1 MKLGQVPVWNAINRI
16 PGGIMVVPLF
26 LGVLFNTFAPNALN
40 IGAFTT
46 ALFRNGA
53 MPLIAVLL
61 FCSGA
66 QISVRSAGMSV
77 YKGSLLT
84 ASKVLIGTGFGVLFA
99 RIFGPEVTLLGV
111 TPLALISALG
121 NNNGGLYTALAAKYG
136 DKSDVG
142 GIAVLSATD
151 GPFFEMMLMGAVG
164 VAAIPGMT
172 LLATVL
178 PILVGMLL
186 GNLDDKIKDFLKPG
200 MTISIFFFAFPL
212 GAGLSL
218 RTFIVTGAPGIFLAL
233 LALSTGIISYFIYKL
248 LVPRKNRRTGA
259 AGAAVGTTA
268 GNAIATPAA
277 IAAADPAWLPFAEA
291 ATAQVATSI
300 MVTAILCPFVV
311 DFIYKWEQ
319 KRGLINESVPP
330 ASAPDAAPRAAKAR

>member
-1 MKLGQVPVWNAINRI
+1 MQLGKVPILDTINRI
-16 PGGIMVVPLF
+16 PGGLMLVPLF
-26 LGVLFNTFAPNALN
+26 LGVLFNTFAPAALD

-66 QISVRSAGMSV
+66 QINVRSAGMSV

-84 ASKVLIGTGFGVLFA
+84 ASKVIIGTGFGVLFA
-99 RIFGPEVTLLGV
+99 SVFGPSTALLGI

-142 GIAVLSATD
+142 GIAVLSSTD

-164 VAAIPGMT
+164 VAAIPGMV
-172 LLATVL
+172 LFATIL
-178 PILVGMLL
+178 PILIGMLL
-186 GNLDDKIKDFLKPG
+186 GNLDDKIRDFLRPG

-218 RTFIVTGAPGIFLAL
+218 RTLAVAGPPGVLLAL
-233 LALSTGIISYFIYKL
+233 FALSTGVISYFMYKMF
-248 LVPRKNRRTGA
+248 VPKNKRRTCV

-277 IAAADPAWLPFAEA
+277 IAAVDPTWLPFAEM

-300 MVTAILCPFVV
+300 LVTALLCPFLV
-311 DFIYKWEQ
+311 DFLYKYEVR
-319 KRGLINESVPP
+319 KGLINESIPP
-330 ASAPDAAPRAAKAR
+330 ASADI

>member
-1 MKLGQVPVWNAINRI
+1 MQLGKVPVWDTINKI
-16 PGGIMVVPLF
+16 PGGIMLVPLF
-26 LGVLFNTFAPNALN
+26 LGVLFNTFAPAALD

-66 QISVRSAGMSV
+66 QINIRSAGMSV
-77 YKGSLLT
+77 YKGGVLT
-84 ASKVLIGTGFGVLFA
+84 ASKVIIGTGAGVLFA
-99 RIFGPEVTLLGV
+99 TVFGSGTALLGI

-142 GIAVLSATD
+142 GIAVLSSTD

-164 VAAIPGMT
+164 VAAIPGMV
-172 LLATVL
+172 LFATIL
-178 PILVGMLL
+178 PILIGMLL
-186 GNLDDKIKDFLKPG
+186 GNLDDKVRDFLRPG
-200 MTISIFFFAFPL
+200 MTIAIFFFAFPL

-218 RTFIVTGAPGIFLAL
+218 NTLLVAGPPGVLLAL
-233 LALSTGIISYFIYKL
+233 LALSTGLISYGIYKL
-248 LVPRKNRRTGA
+248 VVPKNSRRTCA
-259 AGAAVGTTA
+259 PGAAVGTTA

-277 IAAADPAWLPFAEA
+277 IAAVDPYWLPFAEL

-300 MVTAILCPFVV
+300 LVTALLCPFLV
-311 DFIYKWEQ
+311 DFLYKWEE
-319 KRGLINESVPP
+319 KRGLINYDVPP
-330 ASAPDAAPRAAKAR
+330 AAAIGS

>member
-1 MKLGQVPVWNAINRI
+1 MKLGTIPVWDTMNKI

-26 LGVLFNTFAPNALN
+26 LGVLVNTFAPSSIN

-46 ALFRNGA
+46 ALFKNGA
-53 MPLIAVLL
+53 LPLIGVLL

-66 QISVRSAGMSV
+66 QINVRSAGMAV

-84 ASKVLIGTGFGVLFA
+84 ASKVIIGTGFGVLFA
-99 RIFGPEVTLLGV
+99 KTFGPSTALLGI

-151 GPFFEMMLMGAVG
+151 GPFFEMALMGAVG
-164 VAAIPGMT
+164 VAAIPGKA
-172 LLATVL
+172 LFATIL
-178 PILVGMLL
+178 PILIGMLL
-186 GNLDDKIKDFLKPG
+186 GNLDDKIKNFLKPG
-200 MTISIFFFAFPL
+200 ITISIFFFAFPL
-212 GAGLSL
+212 GAGLNL
-218 RTFIVTGAPGIFLAL
+218 RTFIITGIPGIFLAL
-233 LALSTGIISYFIYKL
+233 LTLSTGVISYIVYKL
-248 LVPRKNRRTGA
+248 LVPKKSRRTCVS
-259 AGAAVGTTA
+259 GAAVGTTA

-277 IAAADPAWLPFAEA
+277 IAAIDPTWLPFAEA

-300 MVTAILCPFVV
+300 MLTAILCPFLV
-311 DFIYKWEQ
+311 DFLYKWEQ
-319 KRGLINESVPP
+319 KRGLINNNIPP
-330 ASAPDAAPRAAKAR
+330 ASTPDEATA